1 MPYFQGTYITEISQE
16 APTFSHVFLQGGAG
30 AQGSFE
36 SPEASDQ
43 ARFCVGF
50 DCFFFPP
57 FPNEEDGVP
66 AKKLTYHHFEGTFE
80 DDFPFFQ
87 GGIC

>member
-1 MPYFQGTYITEISQE
+1 MPYFQGTDSTEISQE
-16 APTFSHVFLQGGAG
+16 SPLFSHEFLQGGAG

-50 DCFFFPP
+50 DCFLSP
-57 FPNEEDGVP
+57 FPNEEGVP
-66 AKKLTYHHFEGTFE
+66 LQKTNIS
-80 DDFPFFQ
+80 PF
-87 GGIC
+87 

>member
-1 MPYFQGTYITEISQE
+1 MPYFQGTDSTEISQE
-16 APTFSHVFLQGGAG
+16 SPLFSHVFLQGGAG

-50 DCFFFPP
+50 DCFLSP
-57 FPNEEDGVP
+57 FPNEEGVP
-66 AKKLTYHHFEGTFE
+66 SKKLTYHHFEGTFE
-80 DDFPFFQ
+80 DDFHFSKV
-87 GGIC
+87 G